1 MAEEQNYLIVG
12 LGNPGPVYS
21 RTRHNAGFICVE
33 RLAERNGLA
42 FDSRR
47 LKAEI
52 ARGTVALKPLMLA
65 KPQTY
70 MNESGQS
77 VGELVRWYKVDLKNL
92 LIIYDEL
99 DLSPGQ
105 LRLRERGS
113 AAGHNGVKSIIQHL
127 GTDEFARLRFGI
139 GRPERG
145 LGRDY
150 VLNNFTRQEQP
161 IISDTVDLAAEAAET
176 WLREGIVAAM
186 NKYNAGSK

>member
-33 RLAERNGLA
+33 RMAERNSLA
-42 FDSRR
+42 FDTRR

-161 IISDTVDLAAEAAET
+161 IISDTIDLAAEAAET